1 MQKHSTSPKKLS
13 KQDTSLTTATVFVQD
28 VRGITVTK
36 EELEKGST
44 FVPEPWTAASAL
56 VCLLGKPGFVSVRS
70 VDNVTYPR
78 VEISFA
84 IKQSLVD
91 YMRKS
96 SVLSLFIEGEF
107 ISVEE
112 RHVLNDDTGDVLYY
126 SVVVFIDRGTWHD
139 AVEPVNYERDFYD
152 RPVKGDFVLTSIL
165 QFACV
170 NICE

>member
-13 KQDTSLTTATVFVQD
+13 KQDTSLTTTTEFVQD
-28 VRGITVTK
+28 AHGITVSK
-36 EELEKGST
+36 EELEKGSA
-44 FVPEPWTAASAL
+44 FVPELWTTASAL
-56 VCLLGKPGFVSVRS
+56 VCLLGKPGFVSIRS
-70 VDNVTYPR
+70 VDNVAYPR

-84 IKQSLVD
+84 VKRSLTN

-96 SVLSLFIEGEF
+96 PALSLFIDGEF

-139 AVEPVNYERDFYD
+139 AVEPVNFERDLYD
-152 RPVKGDFVLTSIL
+152 HPQKGDAILTSIL
-165 QFACV
+165 KFACV